1 MLEANERRDIL
12 SRNSTSSNLPVRAV
26 PEKSIGHLLHSCLD
40 QLPSCVGLLVDM
52 TPKDLERVLYLEC
65 FVVTEPGLTP
75 LRYRQLLTE
84 EEYLDAQ
91 DEFGEDTFIAQ
102 IGAEALEQMLTSLDL
117 AEERTNLRT

>member
-1 MLEANERRDIL
+1 
-12 SRNSTSSNLPVRAV
+12 
-26 PEKSIGHLLHSCLD
+26 
-40 QLPSCVGLLVDM
+40 M